1 MAHAE
6 TLSWILNILKW
17 VVRIQMMENNALLWA
32 GLDIGENAGGVCA
45 LEEPGRH
52 PALWAVTVAGVLCQH
67 ENFLIVDWTHG

>member
-1 MAHAE
+1 
-6 TLSWILNILKW
+6 
-17 VVRIQMMENNALLWA
+17 MMENNALLWA

-67 ENFLIVDWTHG
+67 ENFLIVD